1 MPPFF
6 LVFSIRVMLAL
17 CSELGTFSFQ
27 VCFFYFSRIGVNF
40 LKTWKN
46 FLVKTFGPRIWK
58 FLVNDL
64 MFFIYFIWIFRVFV
78 LFIHVGMSMKFR
90 KQLMGFFF
98 LLLYRFWGSNL
109 GPQSWELVPL
119 SIEPSC
125 LLRFS
130 DFWFGLYYSLNVKS
144 PPWLMYLRT
153 SDTVFRV
160 VGSFGDRAWPS
171 WRSELWSL

>member
-98 LLLYRFWGSNL
+98 FFFYYIGSGDQTWVLSHGNWYLYLLSHLA
-109 GPQSWELVPL
+109 
-119 SIEPSC
+119 C
-125 LLRFS
+125 S
-130 DFWFGLYYSLNVKS
+130 DFQIFDLVYIIVWMWNLLHGLCICVLVT
-144 PPWLMYLRT
+144 LFL
-153 SDTVFRV
+153 
-160 VGSFGDRAWPS
+160 
-171 WRSELWSL
+171 EL